1 MMRGM
6 GLAALAAGIGLLA
19 ARGEALALPNPAS
32 VFCIQRG
39 GRVEIVRDRA
49 GNDRG
54 ICILADGRR
63 VDEWDYFRAHQRR
76 K

>member
-1 MMRGM
+1 M

-19 ARGEALALPNPAS
+19 AQGEALALPNPAS
-32 VFCIQRG
+32 VFCIQQG

-49 GNDRG
+49 GNERG
-54 ICILADGRR
+54 ICVLPDGRR
-63 VDEWDYFRAHQRR
+63 VDEWKYFRAHQRR